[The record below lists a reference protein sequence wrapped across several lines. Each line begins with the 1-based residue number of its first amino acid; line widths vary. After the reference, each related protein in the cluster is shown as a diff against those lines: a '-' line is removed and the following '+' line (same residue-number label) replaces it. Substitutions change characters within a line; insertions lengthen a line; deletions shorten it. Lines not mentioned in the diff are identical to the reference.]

1 MPPAVLV
8 ALLMLWGVDV
18 AEAAPPPRKPTNS
31 ALWGQGLVEPRGKF
45 FLKGLVRGPAIQ
57 PGGLVLADGEGRM
70 RTLEL
75 DDLAPLHLRLTI
87 RF

>member
-1 MPPAVLV
+1 MPSATLI

-18 AEAAPPPRKPTNS
+18 AQAAPPPRKPTNS
-31 ALWGQGLVEPRGKF
+31 ALWGQGLVEPRGKM

-57 PGGLVLADGEGRM
+57 PNGFVLTDGEGRM

-75 DDLAPLHLRLTI
+75 DDLAPLHLRWTL